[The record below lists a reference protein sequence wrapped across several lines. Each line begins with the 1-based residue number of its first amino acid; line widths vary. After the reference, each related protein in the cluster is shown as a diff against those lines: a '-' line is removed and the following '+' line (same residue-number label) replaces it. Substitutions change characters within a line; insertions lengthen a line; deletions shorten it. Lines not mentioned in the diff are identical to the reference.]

1 MRINKNISRNIL
13 CDFMLNF
20 LNWYHEKCFSA
31 TRTDIIEILEVI
43 TIRLNK
49 KYKIKYYNNIFQAK
63 TSPPPPLSASLKVLH
78 DIMEVY
84 NYLLT
89 RG

>member
-1 MRINKNISRNIL
+1 
-13 CDFMLNF
+13 MLNF

-31 TRTDIIEILEVI
+31 TWIDIEILEVI
-43 TIRLNK
+43 IIRLNK
-49 KYKIKYYNNIFQAK
+49 KYKIKYNKNIFQAK
-63 TSPPPPLSASLKVLH
+63 TSPPPPPKKNYSHSASLKVLY

-84 NYLLT
+84 NYPLT

>member
-31 TRTDIIEILEVI
+31 TQTDIEILEVI
-43 TIRLNK
+43 IIRLNK
-49 KYKIKYYNNIFQAK
+49 KYKIKYNNIFQAK
-63 TSPPPPLSASLKVLH
+63 TSPPLQKKKKYS
-78 DIMEVY
+78 
-84 NYLLT
+84 
-89 RG
+89 